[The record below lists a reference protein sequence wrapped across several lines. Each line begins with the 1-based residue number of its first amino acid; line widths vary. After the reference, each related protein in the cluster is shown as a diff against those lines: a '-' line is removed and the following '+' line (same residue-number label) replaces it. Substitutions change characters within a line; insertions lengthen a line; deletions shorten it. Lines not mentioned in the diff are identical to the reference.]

1 MIEFIVGGAIVAFVS
16 MQLSYRAFKARIRQ
30 LEESRDSWRKTAETW
45 ERSADASHAANLRIQ
60 QTNADLLELVER
72 QKQLIAKLAYGNKDV
87 PARDN

>member
-1 MIEFIVGGAIVAFVS
+1 MEYVISGVIIAFIS
-16 MQLSYRAFKARIRQ
+16 MQLSYRAFAARVRQ